1 MNLRGR
7 NRLRERKWNSIRW
20 TAACQKPLH
29 ATGNYNTGRQGAK
42 ALRGLSLRRRGRG
55 LAGRG
60 RNPSVI
66 RVRRLDARLGGI
78 TTRSWA
84 VIRPYGTLPDQD
96 RFHQWTPG
104 LAGTSTY
111 YYYTLPTYLV
121 ASTDYPTISSVR
133 TSSPVNHD
141 AACQSPSSDWNV
153 GLNLASLGS
162 RARQPRNGHALRK
175 QTPSQ
180 SPSPAERLASS
191 LRRPSFPGCC
201 SVLRV

>member
-1 MNLRGR
+1 M
-7 NRLRERKWNSIRW
+7 
-20 TAACQKPLH
+20 
-29 ATGNYNTGRQGAK
+29 
-42 ALRGLSLRRRGRG
+42 
-55 LAGRG
+55 
-60 RNPSVI
+60 I

-133 TSSPVNHD
+133 T
-141 AACQSPSSDWNV
+141 
-153 GLNLASLGS
+153 GLFPG
-162 RARQPRNGHALRK
+162 QPRRCMSIPL
-175 QTPSQ
+175 
-180 SPSPAERLASS
+180 L
-191 LRRPSFPGCC
+191 
-201 SVLRV
+201 